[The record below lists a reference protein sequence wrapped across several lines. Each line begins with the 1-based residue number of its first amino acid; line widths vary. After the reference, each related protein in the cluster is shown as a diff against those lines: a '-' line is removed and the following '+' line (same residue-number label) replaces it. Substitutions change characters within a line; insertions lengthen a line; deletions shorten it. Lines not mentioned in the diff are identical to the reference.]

1 MKEYRTEQIRNV
13 VLLGHGGTGKTSLA
27 EAAFFASGG
36 TTRLGRVDDGTTAS
50 DFEPDEVKRKIS
62 LSLALIPCEWSSH
75 KINIIDTPGYAD
87 FVGEVKS
94 GIRAADIGVI
104 VVDAVSGLQ
113 VGTEMAWR
121 HADEARLPRV
131 IFINRMDRENANFD
145 QAVEQLQARYG
156 KKIAP
161 LMLPIGAQD
170 GFSGV
175 VNLLSGKAYIGDKGA
190 SADAPG
196 DMADAIASA
205 REQLLEAVA
214 EADDDLLAKYLEGEE
229 LVEEELVA
237 ALRKG
242 IASGVVCPVFAG
254 SSTKSIGVTKFLDA
268 LVEDCPSPADL
279 APQTVTVNGA
289 DEQLTADP
297 SGPLA
302 AFVFKT
308 AADQF
313 VGRLNYLR
321 IVSGTLRADSHV
333 WNGNHKVDERL
344 GQLIVLK
351 GKTQD
356 HAPVLV
362 AGDIGAV
369 AKLAHTL
376 TSDTLCT
383 KEHAVTLPQ
392 LDFPKPPFNLAVTPK
407 GKADVDKL
415 GPALHRIAEEDP
427 TLNVHRDDTTGE
439 TIISGMGE
447 THVEVAAEKMKRKFG
462 VEVDLHAPRV
472 PYRETVTMKVDSEY
486 IHKKQTGGHGQYARV
501 ALTVE
506 PNKGHGFEFVDKVV
520 GGSVPRNFIPAVE
533 KGVHEALNE
542 GALAHFPMVDLRVT
556 LFDGKDHP
564 VDSSE
569 MAFKIAGSQAVRQGA
584 LKANPVLL
592 EPVMEL
598 KIRVPDG
605 HTGDVM
611 SDLNGKR
618 AKVHGMSPEDDGT
631 TIIDA
636 EAPLAEVLRYA
647 TDLRSITQ
655 GRGSFEMQ
663 FHHYDEVPAHIAQKV
678 IAEAQRARDAATH
691 AHAHA

>member
-1 MKEYRTEQIRNV
+1 MKEYGTEQIRNV
-13 VLLGHGGTGKTSLA
+13 VLLGHHGAGKTSVA
-27 EAAFFASGG
+27 EAALFSSGG
-36 TTRLGRVDDGTTAS
+36 ASRLGKVDDGTTAS

-62 LSLALIPCEWSSH
+62 LSLALIPCEWGNH

-113 VGTEMAWR
+113 VGTELAWAN
-121 HADEARLPRV
+121 ADQAALPRIIV
-131 IFINRMDRENANFD
+131 INRMDRENANFD
-145 QAVEQLQARYG
+145 QALGQLQARYG
-156 KKIAP
+156 KKVAP
-161 LMLPIGAQD
+161 LILPIGAQD
-170 GFSGV
+170 SFAGV
-175 VNLLSGKAYIGDKGA
+175 VNLIEQKAYMGDKGEPA
-190 SADAPG
+190 AVPA
-196 DMADAIASA
+196 DMAAAAASA
-205 REQLLEAVA
+205 REQLVEAVA

-229 LVEEELVA
+229 LTEEELTD

-242 IASGVVCPVFAG
+242 IAAGIVAPVFAT
-254 SSTKSIGVTKFLDA
+254 SASKNIGIAKWLDA
-268 LVEDCPSPADL
+268 IVADCPSPADV
-279 APQTVTVNGA
+279 ASRTATNSAG
-289 DEQLTADP
+289 DEQLKADA

-302 AFVFKT
+302 ATVFKT
-308 AADQF
+308 SADQF

-321 IVSGTLRADSHV
+321 VVSGTLKADSHV
-333 WNGNHKVDERL
+333 WNANHHADERI
-344 GQLIVLK
+344 GQIIVLK

-356 HAPVLV
+356 HAPSLV

-369 AKLAHTL
+369 AKLNQTVTGDTLCSKEHTL
-376 TSDTLCT
+376 T
-383 KEHAVTLPQ
+383 LPP
-392 LDFPKPPFNLAVTPK
+392 LEFPKPPFNVAVTPK

-415 GPALHRIAEEDP
+415 GPSLHRIAEEDP
-427 TLNVHRDDTTGE
+427 TLVVHRDEATGE

-472 PYRETVTMKVDSEY
+472 PYRETVTTRVESEF
-486 IHKKQTGGHGQYARV
+486 IHKKQSGGHGQYARV
-501 ALTVE
+501 SIIVE
-506 PNKGHGFEFVDKVV
+506 PNKGGGFEFVDKVV

-542 GALAHFPMVDLRVT
+542 GTLAHFPMVDLRVT
-556 LFDGKDHP
+556 LVDGKEHP

-569 MAFKIAGSQAVRQGA
+569 MAFKIAGSQALKQGA

-592 EPVMEL
+592 EPFMEL

-605 HTGDVM
+605 NTGDVM

-618 AKVHGMSPEDDGT
+618 AKVHGMSPEGDGT

-636 EAPLAEVLRYA
+636 EAPLSEVLRYA

-655 GRGSFEMQ
+655 GRGSFEMT
-663 FHHYDEVPAHIAQKV
+663 FHHYDEVPQHIAQKIV
-678 IAEAQRARDAATH
+678 AEAQKAREAA
-691 AHAHA
+691 AHHG

>member
-27 EAAFFASGG
+27 EAALFSSGG
-36 TTRLGRVDDGTTAS
+36 CSRLGRVDDGTTAS

-62 LSLALIPCEWSSH
+62 LSLALVPCEWANH

-104 VVDAVSGLQ
+104 VVDAASGVQ
-113 VGTEMAWR
+113 VGTEMAWAN
-121 HADEARLPRV
+121 ADCARLPRIV
-131 IFINRMDRENANFD
+131 FINRMDRENANFD
-145 QAVEQLQARYG
+145 QTLAQLQARYG
-156 KKIAP
+156 KKVAP
-161 LMLPIGAQD
+161 LALPIGAQD
-170 GFSGV
+170 TFSGV
-175 VNLLSGKAYIGDKGA
+175 VNLIEQKAYMGDKGTPGDVPAEMA
-190 SADAPG
+190 SAVA
-196 DMADAIASA
+196 AA
-205 REQLLEAVA
+205 REQLVEAVA
-214 EADDDLLAKYLEGEE
+214 EADDDLLAKYLDGEE
-229 LVEEELVA
+229 LTEGELTG
-237 ALRKG
+237 ALKKG
-242 IASGVVCPVFAG
+242 IASGIVCPVFAG
-254 SSTKSIGVTKFLDA
+254 SSAKNIGVAKFLDA
-268 LVEDCPSPADL
+268 LVADCPSPADV
-279 APQTVTVNGA
+279 AAHPARNGA
-289 DEQLTADP
+289 SEEQLAADA

-302 AFVFKT
+302 AIVFKT
-308 AADQF
+308 SADQF

-321 IVSGTLRADSHV
+321 VVSGTLHADSHV
-333 WNGNHKVDERL
+333 WNANHNADERI

-356 HAPVLV
+356 HAPLLV

-369 AKLAHTL
+369 AKLAQTVTGDTLCAKEHTL
-376 TSDTLCT
+376 T
-383 KEHAVTLPQ
+383 LPP
-392 LDFPKPPFNLAVTPK
+392 LEFPKPPFNVAVTPK
-407 GKADVDKL
+407 GKGDVDKL
-415 GPALHRIAEEDP
+415 GPSLHRIAEEDP
-427 TLNVHRDDTTGE
+427 TLYVHRDETTGE

-462 VEVDLHAPRV
+462 VEVELHAPKV
-472 PYRETVTMKVDSEY
+472 PYRETVTMKVESEY

-501 ALTVE
+501 AITVE
-506 PNKGHGFEFVDKVV
+506 PNKGGGFEFVDKVV
-520 GGSVPRNFIPAVE
+520 GGAVPRNFIPAVE

-556 LFDGKDHP
+556 LFDGKEHP

-569 MAFKIAGSQAVRQGA
+569 MAFKLAGSQALKQGA
-584 LKANPVLL
+584 LNAHPVLL

-598 KIRVPDG
+598 KIRVPDAN
-605 HTGDVM
+605 TGDVM

-618 AKVHGMSPEDDGT
+618 AKVHGMSPEDNGT

-663 FHHYDEVPAHIAQKV
+663 FHHYDEVPQQIAQKI
-678 IAEAQRARDAATH
+678 IAESQRAREAA
-691 AHAHA
+691 AHAAHA

>member
-27 EAAFFASGG
+27 EAAIFSSGG
-36 TTRLGRVDDGTTAS
+36 ISRLGKVDDGNTTS

-62 LSLALIPCEWSSH
+62 LSLALVPCEWASH

-94 GIRAADIGVI
+94 GIRAADVGVI
-104 VVDAVSGLQ
+104 VVDAVSGVQ
-113 VGTEMAWR
+113 VGTEMAWA
-121 HADEARLPRV
+121 HADQAQLPRL
-131 IFINRMDRENANFD
+131 IFINRMDRENADFN
-145 QAVEQLQARYG
+145 QALSQLQARYG
-156 KKIAP
+156 KKVAP
-161 LMLPIGAQD
+161 LALPIGAQENFA
-170 GFSGV
+170 GIVS
-175 VNLLSGKAYIGDKGA
+175 LIEGKAYMGDKGT
-190 SADAPG
+190 PG
-196 DMADAIASA
+196 DVPADMAAAVASA
-205 REQLLEAVA
+205 REQLVEAVA

-229 LVEEELVA
+229 LSEEELTG

-242 IASGVVCPVFAG
+242 IAAGVVCPVFAG
-254 SSTKSIGVTKFLDA
+254 SSAKNIGVCKFLDA
-268 LVEDCPSPADL
+268 LVADCPSPADV
-279 APQTVTVNGA
+279 AVHSAKNAAG
-289 DEQLTADP
+289 DEQLPADAN
-297 SGPLA
+297 GPLA
-302 AFVFKT
+302 AMVFKT
-308 AADQF
+308 SADQF

-321 IVSGTLRADSHV
+321 VISGTLKADSHV
-333 WNGNHKVDERL
+333 WNANHNADERI

-356 HAPVLV
+356 HAPSLV

-369 AKLAHTL
+369 AKLARTV
-376 TSDTLCT
+376 TGDTLCA
-383 KEHAVTLPQ
+383 KEHALTLPRVE
-392 LDFPKPPFNLAVTPK
+392 FPKPPFNVAVTPR

-415 GPALHRIAEEDP
+415 GPSLHRIAEEDP
-427 TLNVHRDDTTGE
+427 TLIVHRDETTGE

-462 VEVDLHAPRV
+462 VEVDLHAPKV

-501 ALTVE
+501 SIIVE
-506 PNKGHGFEFVDKVV
+506 PNKGGGFEFVDKVV
-520 GGSVPRNFIPAVE
+520 GGSVPRNYIPAVE
-533 KGVHEALNE
+533 KGVLEALHE

-556 LFDGKDHP
+556 LYDGKEHA

-569 MAFKIAGSQAVRQGA
+569 MAFKLAGSQALKQGA
-584 LKANPVLL
+584 LRANPVLL
-592 EPVMEL
+592 EPVMEM
-598 KIRVPDG
+598 KIRVPDAN
-605 HTGDVM
+605 TGDVM

-618 AKVHGMSPEDDGT
+618 AKVHGMSPEDGGT
-631 TIIDA
+631 TVVDA

-678 IAEAQRARDAATH
+678 IAEAQRAREAA
-691 AHAHA
+691 AHG